1 MEGPG
6 AGPAAGRAPRG
17 VRGRVVRGCVTLA
30 VDGRAPA
37 GILAGLIL
45 LGCARE
51 MPPPGTHPDEV
62 PPVILR
68 IRPAPDSVVVD
79 FDGRLELRFDE
90 PVRIP
95 NDIARQMFVSPMEV
109 YEVET
114 GFSDLR
120 LRPEDGW
127 RDSVSYCYSI
137 PADGIAD
144 LLRNRMEGVAE
155 FCFSTGSAIPEA
167 RVRGSIID
175 GLTGQPQQEGRV
187 IFWAEPDSIPY
198 GAVTDSVGEFVA
210 KGLPPGEYE
219 AFGFIDRNRNLVP
232 DREIENHDSAL
243 VTASPDS
250 VRELHFVVLPPDT
263 TPPLLARAVVAGSE
277 IVQLEFDDY
286 LLNPQPGEPV
296 IAIRDSAAGVDL
308 EIVDV
313 LVGSADAVAF
323 PSDSTALDSAA
334 VEADSATVQD
344 SAAVVDSAA
353 VADSAAV
360 VDSAAVRDSAAVEPP
375 AEDSAAALADST
387 EEEPILPS
395 RFITVRLAEALDS
408 ATYLV
413 SVSGVVNV
421 RQLVGGGDTS
431 FVAEPLPPP
440 ADSTETPADS
450 TETQAERTA
459 GDTLGLGLPPDTLGA
474 PPDTLGVPPDT
485 LGAPPD
491 TARGNPPD
499 GNVPEGARDR
509 RVGRRRA

>member
-353 VADSAAV
+353 V
-360 VDSAAVRDSAAVEPP
+360 RDSAAVEPP

-459 GDTLGLGLPPDTLGA
+459 GDTLGLPPDTLGLPPDTLGA
-474 PPDTLGVPPDT
+474 PPDTLGLPPDT